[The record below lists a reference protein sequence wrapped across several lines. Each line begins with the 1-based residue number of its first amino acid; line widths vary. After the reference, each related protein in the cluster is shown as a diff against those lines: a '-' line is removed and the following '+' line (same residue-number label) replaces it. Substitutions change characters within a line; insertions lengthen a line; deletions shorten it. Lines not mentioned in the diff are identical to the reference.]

1 MKEENDSFSIT
12 NTLKITPPID
22 AGFFNLMKDA
32 ALGKKY
38 CLSVVIV
45 GNTKIKNL
53 NRAYRQIDKPTDILS
68 FSVTKNEGE
77 IFINPYIA
85 KKKSKEF
92 DRNEANFLQF
102 LFIHGLC
109 HLKGMTHG
117 RIMEKEEE
125 KLRKKFKV

>member
-1 MKEENDSFSIT
+1 MEDEGDSFSIT
-12 NTLKITPPID
+12 NTLKITPPIR
-22 AGFFNLMKDA
+22 GVIFNSMKDA

-45 GNTKIKNL
+45 GNAKSRNL
-53 NRAYRQIDKPTDILS
+53 NRSYRGIDRATDILS
-68 FSVTKNEGE
+68 FSVSKNEGE
-77 IFINPYIA
+77 IFLNPYAA

-92 DRNEANFLQF
+92 GRGEENFLQF